1 MNYTRLTSH
10 HIEKI
15 TISKAHEEDTYNSR
29 TIICYGKNNDGDL
42 TEVLEI
48 TLFSDE
54 IDNLKVNL

>member
-10 HIEKI
+10 NIEKI
-15 TISKAHEEDTYNSR
+15 TISKLDKNDSYNAR
-29 TIICYGKNNDGDL
+29 TITIHGRNDDGQL
-42 TEVLEI
+42 TEALEI